1 MPRICS
7 MLTSESLWRLR
18 SRLILMVAGGGER
31 RQDRGQG
38 MVEYA
43 LILLF
48 VALVVIVA
56 VQLFGHQ
63 VSNTYSNVSN
73 GMSRAGA

>member
-1 MPRICS
+1 MV
-7 MLTSESLWRLR
+7 TTATLWRMR
-18 SRLILMVAGGGER
+18 SGLQQVLARGAER
-31 RQDRGQG
+31 RGARGQG

-43 LILLF
+43 LILIF
-48 VALVVIVA
+48 VAVVVIVA

-73 GMSRAGA
+73 GLTRAGA

>member
-1 MPRICS
+1 
-7 MLTSESLWRLR
+7 MLTRQWWWRLR
-18 SRLILMVAGGGER
+18 SRLAPTMGGDPR
-31 RQDRGQG
+31 DDRGQG

-48 VALVVIVA
+48 VALVVILA

-73 GMSRAGA
+73 GLTRAGA